1 MIVPLWNPGYFPD
14 ISEAEKTQRDFYKE
28 LKINLNKG
36 IYVDVKNNTSYIYYY
51 IDSTRELFAKN
62 KDIKTCHKKV
72 TGICDNYKEDYPA
85 VASYAYIQ

>member
-51 IDSTRELFAKN
+51 IEYYIDRY
-62 KDIKTCHKKV
+62 KK
-72 TGICDNYKEDYPA
+72 INYINFTTFIVK
-85 VASYAYIQ
+85 